1 LVVLVTTAIVL
12 AAGLSR
18 RMGRPKL
25 LLDLRGKPVIRH
37 TVERL
42 VAAAAMDEILVV
54 VGPEHAALERA
65 LGGLSVRLVV
75 NPAPEAG
82 QGSSVSA
89 GIQALSARATAA
101 LIALGDQP
109 GIAVEVIRK
118 LRAALET
125 PGKSIAAPRYT
136 DGLGNPVIFAAAVF
150 PELAALPGD
159 RGARSVVERDPARL
173 AVVEIASAMPSDLDT
188 PEDYERLS
196 APDNSR

>member
-1 LVVLVTTAIVL
+1 MTTAIVL

-42 VAAAAMDEILVV
+42 VAAADMDEILVV

-65 LGGLSVRLVV
+65 LGGLGVRLVV

-82 QGSSVSA
+82 QGSSLSA
-89 GIQALSARATAA
+89 GVQALSARTTAA

-109 GIAVEVIRK
+109 DIAVDVIGK

-125 PGKSIAAPRYT
+125 PGKSIAAPRYL
-136 DGLGNPVIFAAAVF
+136 DGLGNPVIFSAAVF
-150 PELAALPGD
+150 PELAALPGG
-159 RGARSVVERDPARL
+159 RGARSVVERDPGRL
-173 AVVEIASAMPSDLDT
+173 AVVEVASAMPSDLDT

>member
-1 LVVLVTTAIVL
+1 MDAIVTTAIVL

-42 VAAAAMDEILVV
+42 TAAGMDEILVI
-54 VGPEHAALERA
+54 VGPQHDALERA
-65 LGGLSVRLVV
+65 LGGLRIRLVV
-75 NPAPEAG
+75 NPTPEVG

-89 GIQALSARATAA
+89 GIRALAVGTTAV

-109 GIAVEVIRK
+109 GISVDVIRRLLDA
-118 LRAALET
+118 LRAS
-125 PGKSIAAPRYT
+125 GKSIAAPRYA
-136 DGLGNPVIFAAAVF
+136 DGLGNPVIFAAEVF
-150 PELAALPGD
+150 PELVALPGD
-159 RGARSVVERDPARL
+159 RGARSVVEKDPNRL
-173 AVVEIASAMPSDLDT
+173 AVVDIASPMPSDLDT

>member
-1 LVVLVTTAIVL
+1 
-12 AAGLSR
+12 
-18 RMGRPKL
+18 MGRPKL

-42 VAAAAMDEILVV
+42 VAAHMDEILVV
-54 VGPEHAALERA
+54 VAPEHAALERA
-65 LGGLSVRLVV
+65 LDKLGVRLVV

-89 GIQALSARATAA
+89 GIQALSARTTAA
-101 LIALGDQP
+101 LIVLGDQP
-109 GIAVEVIRK
+109 GIGVDVIRK

-125 PGKSIAAPRYT
+125 QGKSIAAPRYA
-136 DGLGNPVIFAAAVF
+136 DGLGNPVIFSAEVF

-159 RGARSVVERDPARL
+159 
-173 AVVEIASAMPSDLDT
+173 SAMPSDLDT

>member
-1 LVVLVTTAIVL
+1 
-12 AAGLSR
+12 
-18 RMGRPKL
+18 MGRPKL

-42 VAAAAMDEILVV
+42 VAAADMDEILVV

-65 LGGLSVRLVV
+65 LGGLGVRLVV

-150 PELAALPGD
+150 PELAALLGD

>member
-1 LVVLVTTAIVL
+1 LVTAAIVL

-42 VAAAAMDEILVV
+42 VAAHMDEVLVV
-54 VGPEHAALERA
+54 VGPEHAALEQA
-65 LGGLSVRLVV
+65 LDGLGVRLVV

-89 GIQALSARATAA
+89 GVQALSARTTSA

-109 GIAVEVIRK
+109 GIAVGVIGR

-125 PGKSIAAPRYT
+125 PGKSIAAPRYA
-136 DGLGNPVIFAAAVF
+136 DGLGNPVIFSAAVF

-159 RGARSVVERDPARL
+159 RGARSVVERDPGRL
-173 AVVEIASAMPSDLDT
+173 AVVEVASAMPSDLDT